1 MLGPVMAPLVGGL
14 VAHSYSWRTM
24 QYGLLGYALLSLV
37 FTFFLQPETSQPG
50 ARGIEH
56 MSQPEAGTRRKG
68 KTSWVW
74 VWLNPFESLA
84 LLRSPNILLLVSV
97 PVVGVRGD

>member
-56 MSQPEAGTRRKG
+56 MSRAGASG
-68 KTSWVW
+68 KASWVW
-74 VWLNPFESLA
+74 VWLNPFSSLA
-84 LLRSPNILLLVSV
+84 LLRSPNILLLVRAF
-97 PVVGVRGD
+97 VVGVRGD